1 MYEIGWG
8 TIPIVVG
15 IFFAG
20 LFIGIGIL
28 IGRYMKK
35 K

>member
-20 LFIGIGIL
+20 LFTGVGYL
-28 IGRYMKK
+28 IGKYWKK